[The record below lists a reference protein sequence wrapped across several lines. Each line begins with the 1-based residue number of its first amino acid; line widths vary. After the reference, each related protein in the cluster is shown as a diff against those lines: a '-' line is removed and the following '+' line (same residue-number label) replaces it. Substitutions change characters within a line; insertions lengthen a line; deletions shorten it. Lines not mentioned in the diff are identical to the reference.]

1 MLIQRGTLM
10 DGSIADVRVADRI
23 LEVADTLDP
32 QPGEEVLD
40 AGFGAVLPG
49 LHDHHLHL
57 RAAAA
62 ALDSLPVGP
71 RHVRTKD
78 QLAQTLSGT
87 APGPDGWVRAVG
99 YHESVAGD
107 LDRDTLDA
115 LLPETPLRIQHRSGV
130 LWMLNSA
137 GLTRAGLADHPDG
150 RLRSADRWSQ
160 ALPRRDTDLA
170 ALSRRLT
177 GFGVT
182 GVTDATPDL
191 SVDDVATFLAANRRG
206 EFRPRPQ
213 FLAPGKKILHDDAL
227 DLDALTG
234 WITDRHRDGH
244 PVALH
249 AVTAAQLV
257 VAIAALRAAGPDPRD
272 RIEHAAI
279 TPDDTL
285 AGLADLGVTVVTQ
298 PNFIAERGEQYLSDV
313 PAHEQPQLWRVGAL
327 IAAGIRVAGSTDAP
341 FGDLDPWA
349 AMRAAVH
356 RTTGTGVVL
365 GPDEQIA
372 PRRALQLYLGHPDRP
387 ARPRAV
393 AADEPG
399 DLCVLKTPPE
409 EAMAQLASD
418 LVAATIVAGRVVP
431 RADAKTPS

>member
-1 MLIQRGTLM
+1 M
-10 DGSIADVRVADRI
+10 DGSIVDVRVADRI
-23 LEVADTLDP
+23 LEVAATLDP
-32 QPGEEVLD
+32 QPGEQVLD

-71 RHVRTKD
+71 PHIRTKD
-78 QLAQTLSGT
+78 QLAQVLSGT

-130 LWMLNSA
+130 LWVLNSA

-150 RLRSADRWSQ
+150 RLRSVDRWSQ

-191 SVDDVATFLAANRRG
+191 SADDIAALRAAHRRG
-206 EFRPRPQ
+206 EFRPHPG

-234 WITDRHRDGH
+234 WITDRHHDGH

-285 AGLADLGVTVVTQ
+285 DDLAGLGITVVTQ

-313 PAHEQPQLWRVGAL
+313 PAHELPQLWRVAAL
-327 IAAGIRVAGSTDAP
+327 IADGIRVAGSTDAP
-341 FGDLDPWA
+341 FGGLDPWA
-349 AMRAAVH
+349 AIRAAVH
-356 RTTGTGVVL
+356 RRTDTDVVL
-365 GPDEQIA
+365 GPEERVA
-372 PRRALQLYLGHPDRP
+372 PRQALQLFAGHAEDP
-387 ARPRAV
+387 ARPRTV
-393 AADEPG
+393 AAGELG
-399 DLCVLKTPPE
+399 DLCVLTVPPG
-409 EAMAQLASD
+409 EALAELASD
-418 LVAATIVAGRVVP
+418 MVAATIISGQVV
-431 RADAKTPS
+431 R